1 MAILAIVCCG
11 NIRASEASLDLG
23 QFRGS
28 VVILD
33 FWASWCVPCRR
44 SFPWLNTINGK
55 YSGDGLVVIGVNLDN
70 EEALATAFLDEYP
83 ASFRIYFDRD
93 KSLARQ
99 FEVAAMPSSFLIGPD
114 GRVLA
119 HHQGFRVA
127 DQDDYEAAIT
137 TALQQLE

>member
-1 MAILAIVCCG
+1 MIAARRRVAYGMAILAIVCCG

-55 YSGDGLVVIGVNLDN
+55 YSGDGLVVIGDAGLT
-70 EEALATAFLDEYP
+70 LP
-83 ASFRIYFDRD
+83 
-93 KSLARQ
+93 
-99 FEVAAMPSSFLIGPD
+99 G
-114 GRVLA
+114 
-119 HHQGFRVA
+119 
-127 DQDDYEAAIT
+127 
-137 TALQQLE
+137 